1 MLNTHR
7 EARNTEN
14 IAVTFKQVSKTIMR
28 ALASA
33 SLFAALGGIAPGF
46 ASQMAAYDTAATA
59 VRTAANERP
68 ESLAPKNGEGDWTC
82 PMHPEIHRHEAG
94 KCPVCKMKL
103 IKNKPK
109 DS

>member
-1 MLNTHR
+1 MN
-7 EARNTEN
+7 
-14 IAVTFKQVSKTIMR
+14 FKQLSKNIVR
-28 ALASA
+28 VLASA

-46 ASQMAAYDTAATA
+46 ASQMAAHDATSTATAAI
-59 VRTAANERP
+59 RTAGTERP

-109 DS
+109 DI